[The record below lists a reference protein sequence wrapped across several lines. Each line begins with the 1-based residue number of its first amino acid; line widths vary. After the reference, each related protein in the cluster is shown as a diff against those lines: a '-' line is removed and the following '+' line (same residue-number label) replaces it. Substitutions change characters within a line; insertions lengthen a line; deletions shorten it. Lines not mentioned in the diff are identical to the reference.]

1 MYWADRHRFTNYQAR
16 RRQVLRLRAALAKS
30 PYDPDPQIDCC
41 QMEYAY
47 QWTPAH
53 LASYPLMFDDP
64 DVRARDF
71 VMISCA
77 NATKDGVRSLSLCVC
92 VCVSA
97 APSHTCLHHFI
108 HRVHC
113 RDYRSSC

>member
-16 RRQVLRLRAALAKS
+16 RWQVLRLRAALAKS
-30 PYDPDPQIDCC
+30 PYNPDTQIDCC

-47 QWTPAH
+47 QWTPDH
-53 LASYPLMFDDP
+53 LASYPLMFDNP

-77 NATKDGVRSLSLCVC
+77 NTTKSGGVRTSHNASLL
-92 VCVSA
+92 A
-97 APSHTCLHHFI
+97 LH
-108 HRVHC
+108 
-113 RDYRSSC
+113 